1 MLVYGKIV
9 AYEAST
15 TALKKTKGS
24 GHMINKFF
32 NITDNAPFI
41 LSCCSTV
48 DLSTE
53 KLQSIGVSY
62 ACFNYF
68 LGGKELSDDLGKSL
82 SSNEFYNAMVA
93 GAETKTSQI
102 NAAEYEDYF
111 TELLSHGKDV
121 LHITLSSGLSGSY
134 RSACLAADELRE
146 KYPDRKLIVVDSL
159 GASAGSGLLTAMAAD
174 LRDSGKSIEETAAWL
189 EENKLN
195 VHHWFFS
202 TDLTFYVKGGRVSKA
217 AGWFGTALRIC
228 PLLNMSFDGKLIP
241 REKVR
246 TKQRVIKAIADK
258 MSLMAQ
264 NGTSYDGKCFI
275 SHSNCLEDAEA
286 VRVLVEES
294 IPAMKGRVE
303 IYNIGTIIGSHS
315 GPGTVALFFMG
326 SKRED

>member
-1 MLVYGKIV
+1 MV
-9 AYEAST
+9 
-15 TALKKTKGS
+15 
-24 GHMINKFF
+24 NKVL
-32 NITDNAPFI
+32 NITENAPFI

-48 DLSTE
+48 DLSAE
-53 KLQSIGVSY
+53 KLESLGVSY
-62 ACFNYF
+62 VCFNYF
-68 LGGKELSDDLGKSL
+68 LGGKEYSDDLGKTL
-82 SSNEFYNAMVA
+82 SSKDFYAAMVA
-93 GAETKTSQI
+93 GADTKTSQI

-111 TELLSHGKDV
+111 TALLETGKDV
-121 LHITLSSGLSGSY
+121 LHISLSSGLSGSY
-134 RSACLAADELRE
+134 RSACLAADELRAR
-146 KYPDRKLIVVDSL
+146 YPDRKLIIVDSL

-174 LRDSGKSIEETAAWL
+174 LRDSGKTIDETAAWL

-241 REKVR
+241 REKIR

-264 NGTSYDGKCFI
+264 NGTAYDGKCFI
-275 SHSNCLEDAEA
+275 SNSDSLEDAEA
-286 VRVLVEES
+286 VKALVEET
-294 IPAMKGRVE
+294 IPALKGKVE
-303 IYNIGTIIGSHS
+303 IYNIGTVIGSHT

-326 SKRED
+326 SKRVD